1 METVMRTK
9 RENEFIENQIEQDT
23 QYANWVDY
31 RESHFGN
38 YREEFGDIYTYM
50 NKKHPQFTDTPNALM
65 KTFLESKKE
74 DIEKIKSSTTGKS
87 MQSYMSSKR
96 LMYLYE
102 DVLEKTLK
110 DCKKKDPDFNNKT
123 QEEQLQ
129 SMNDIV
135 TKSPLK
141 VKIMVNQKLEE
152 VKEEIEEELNTLQ
165 VIGYGGNAGKEESI
179 DRERAL
185 QFLHMLKKDSMVKK
199 IMEQAGKFIN
209 TAKHKIMTRCKGN
222 EDVIGVELGDDLQ
235 RILPTEIAQLAL
247 PEFEFL
253 QTLKFV
259 QKEMPQYEKESG
271 ESKTIGDIVVVLDE
285 SGSMRIDD
293 NIVKAKALLFG
304 IMEQSK
310 HDNRKVQ
317 LIGFGGKH
325 EHYLVKDLTMD
336 KLLDVI
342 SVFKSYGDTDFEYP
356 LNTAIEMCGNH
367 SDIIFITDGYA
378 PISGKLIADVEAA
391 KENLNVKIITMQFGN
406 VCNEDLEKISSSFNT
421 TWSLFTDKA
430 LT

>member
-50 NKKHPQFTDTPNALM
+50 NKKHPQFTDTPNELM
-65 KTFLESKKE
+65 KTFLESKKD
-74 DIEKIKSSTTGKS
+74 DIEKIKSTTIGKS
-87 MQSYMSSKR
+87 LESYMASKR
-96 LMYLYE
+96 MMYLYE
-102 DVLEKTLK
+102 DVLEKTLE
-110 DCKKKDPDFNNKT
+110 DCKKKDPDFNNKNN
-123 QEEQLQ
+123 EEKLQ
-129 SMNDIV
+129 SMNELV

-141 VKIMVNQKLEE
+141 VKIRVNQKLED
-152 VKEEIEEELNTLQ
+152 VKDEIEDELNTLR

-179 DRERAL
+179 DRDRAL
-185 QFLHMLKKDSMVKK
+185 QFLQSMKKNDMVKK
-199 IMEQAGKFIN
+199 IMQQAGKFIN

-222 EDVIGVELGDDLQ
+222 EDVIGIELGDDLQ

-285 SGSMRIDD
+285 SGSMKIDD

-304 IMEQSK
+304 IMEQAK
-310 HDNRKVQ
+310 HDKRKVQ
-317 LIGFGGKH
+317 LIGFGGKT
-325 EHYLVKDLTMD
+325 EHYLVKDLTME

-342 SVFKSYGDTDFEYP
+342 SVFKNYGDTCFEYP
-356 LNTAIEMCGNH
+356 LSTAIDMCGKH
-367 SDIIFITDGYA
+367 SDVIFITDGYA
-378 PISGKLIADVEAA
+378 PISERLKADVEAA
-391 KENLNVKIITMQFGN
+391 KENLNVKIITMQFGA
-406 VCNEDLEKISSSFNT
+406 VCNEELEKISSSFNT

-430 LT
+430 LS

>member
-50 NKKHPQFTDTPNALM
+50 NKKHPQFTDTPNELM
-65 KTFLESKKE
+65 KTFLESKKD

-87 MQSYMSSKR
+87 LESYMASKR
-96 LMYLYE
+96 MMYLYE
-102 DVLEKTLK
+102 DILEKTLE
-110 DCKKKDPDFNNKT
+110 DCKKKDPDFNNKN
-123 QEEQLQ
+123 EDEKLQ
-129 SMNDIV
+129 AMNELV

-141 VKIMVNQKLEE
+141 VKIRVNQKLED
-152 VKEEIEEELNTLQ
+152 VKEEIEEELNTLR
-165 VIGYGGNAGKEESI
+165 VIGFGGSVGKEETI
-179 DRERAL
+179 DRDRAL
-185 QFLHMLKKDSMVKK
+185 QFLQSMKKNDMVKK
-199 IMEQAGKFIN
+199 IMQQAGKFIN

-222 EDVIGVELGDDLQ
+222 EDVIGIELGDDLQ

-247 PEFEFL
+247 QEFEFL

-271 ESKTIGDIVVVLDE
+271 ESKTIGDIVVALDE
-285 SGSMRIDD
+285 SGSMSIDD

-304 IMEQSK
+304 IMEQAK

-317 LIGFGGKH
+317 LVGFGGKS

-342 SVFKSYGDTDFEYP
+342 SVFKNYGDTCFEYP
-356 LNTAIEMCGNH
+356 LSTAIEMCGKH
-367 SDIIFITDGYA
+367 SDVIFITDGYA
-378 PISGKLIADVEAA
+378 PISERLKADVEAA
-391 KENLNVKIITMQFGN
+391 KENLNVKIITMQFGC

-430 LT
+430 LA

>member
-1 METVMRTK
+1 METVMRTM

-31 RESHFGN
+31 RSSHFGN

-65 KTFLESKKE
+65 KTFLESKK
-74 DIEKIKSSTTGKS
+74 DDMDKIKSSTIGKS
-87 MQSYMSSKR
+87 MQSYMASKR
-96 LMYLYE
+96 MMYLYE
-102 DVLEKTLK
+102 DVLEKTLE
-110 DCKKKDPDFNNKT
+110 DCKKKDPEFNNKSD
-123 QEEQLQ
+123 EEQLQ
-129 SMNDIV
+129 SMNELV

-141 VKIMVNQKLEE
+141 VKIRVNQKLEE
-152 VKEEIEEELNTLQ
+152 VKDEIEEEINTLQ

-179 DRERAL
+179 DREKAL
-185 QFLHMLKKDSMVKK
+185 QFLQLMKKDNMVKK
-199 IMEQAGKFIN
+199 IMQQAGKFIN
-209 TAKHKIMTRCKGN
+209 TAKHKIMSRCRGN
-222 EDVIGVELGDDLQ
+222 EDVIGIELGDDIS

-259 QKEMPQYEKESG
+259 QKEMPQYEKESS
-271 ESKTIGDIVVVLDE
+271 ESKTVGDIVVCLDE
-285 SGSMRIDD
+285 SGSMRLDD
-293 NIVKAKALLFG
+293 NITKAKAMLFG
-304 IMEQSK
+304 IMELAK
-310 HDNRKVQ
+310 HDKRKVQ
-317 LIGFGGKH
+317 LIGFGGKT
-325 EHYLVKDLTMD
+325 EHYLVKDLTME

-342 SVFKSYGDTDFEYP
+342 TKFQNYGDTCFEYP
-356 LNTAIEMCGNH
+356 LNTAVELCGKH

-378 PISGKLIADVEAA
+378 PISDKLITDIKAA
-391 KENLNVKIITMQFGN
+391 KDNLNVKIITMQFGCM
-406 VCNEDLEKISSSFNT
+406 CNKDLELISSSFNT